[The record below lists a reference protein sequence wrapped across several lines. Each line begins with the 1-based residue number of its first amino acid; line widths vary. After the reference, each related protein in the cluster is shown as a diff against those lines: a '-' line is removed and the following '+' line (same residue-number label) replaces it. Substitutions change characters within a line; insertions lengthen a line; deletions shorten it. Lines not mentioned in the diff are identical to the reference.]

1 MIEKLKD
8 AENPKSRSLK
18 RKNRANLNQNRKEVK
33 SLLVKNRAKASRKD
47 ATKNQKKT
55 KDHS

>member
-18 RKNRANLNQNRKEVK
+18 RKNRANQNRKEVK
-33 SLLVKNRAKASRKD
+33 SLLVKNCAKASRKD